1 MIANN
6 EFASAVVAVCGL
18 GGLGSNIASMLAR
31 IGIGKIIIIDFD
43 KVDESNIY
51 RQYYKT
57 SQVGLYKTK
66 ALYENLREINEGIII
81 ECYTTIVSE
90 DNASKLLKEAHIVC
104 EAFDNPQQKAML
116 TNYVLEKMPEK
127 YLVASSG
134 LAGILSA
141 NTIKTRK
148 ITDRF
153 YICGD
158 GVSGVDDLGKLVATR
173 AMLCAAHQAHTVLRI
188 LNKEFEV

>member
-31 IGIGKIIIIDFD
+31 IGKIIIIDFD

-66 ALYENLREINEGIII
+66 ALYDNLREINEDIII
-81 ECYTTIVSE
+81 ECYTTVVSE
-90 DNASKLLKEAHIVC
+90 DNASKILKEANIVC

-134 LAGILSA
+134 LAGTLSA

-158 GVSGVDDLGKLVATR
+158 GVSGVDEFGKLAATR
-173 AMLCAAHQAHTVLRI
+173 AMLCAAHQAHMVLRI

>member
-66 ALYENLREINEGIII
+66 ALYDNLREINEDIII
-81 ECYTTIVSE
+81 ECYTTVVSE
-90 DNASKLLKEAHIVC
+90 DNASKILKEANIVC

-134 LAGILSA
+134 LAGTLSA

-158 GVSGVDDLGKLVATR
+158 GVSGVDEFGKLAATR
-173 AMLCAAHQAHTVLRI
+173 AMLCAAHQAHMVLRI